1 MKSIFISALLLSL
14 TVMPL
19 INLQACDVCGGSGD
33 NVFGL
38 LPSYKSR
45 FLGIRYQYRHY
56 RVTHP
61 ALFASEEST
70 QAENFYQ
77 QADLWGRYGFA
88 KNKLQLYASLPIAY
102 NIQKENSS
110 KYAALGLG
118 DAQLMLQVQLLN
130 SSDSASY
137 KLRHILFG
145 GAGLKLPTGKYHL
158 QDGNYDL
165 PAGMQPGSGSFDIPL
180 NLIYTLQY
188 RKVGLNTELNYKLN
202 TTALKGA
209 YRFGDR
215 LSAGMQFLF
224 RYRYK
229 AAMFVPYLNLSFEHR
244 NADSKLGY
252 KQDFTGGQAFSAG
265 IGAECFLK
273 TWAIGFSTQHP
284 IYQNLGEG
292 NIKGGLQIQSRVL
305 FLF

>member
-1 MKSIFISALLLSL
+1 MKSILISAFLLLL

-19 INLQACDVCGGSGD
+19 IDLQACDVCGGAGD

-56 RVTHP
+56 SVTHP

-70 QAENFYQ
+70 RAENFYQ
-77 QADLWGRYGFA
+77 QADLWGRFGFA

-118 DAQLMLQVQLLN
+118 DAQLLLQVQLLN

-145 GAGLKLPTGKYHL
+145 GAGLKLPTGKYQL

-180 NLIYTLQY
+180 NLIYTIQY

-209 YRFGDR
+209 YRFGNR
-215 LSAGMQFLF
+215 LSAGMQFLY
-224 RYRYK
+224 RHRYK
-229 AAMFVPYLNLSFEHR
+229 SAMLIPYANLNFELR
-244 NADSKLGY
+244 NADRKHGY
-252 KQDFTGGQAFSAG
+252 IQDFTGGQALSAG
-265 IGAECFLK
+265 MGAECFLK
-273 TWAIGFSTQHP
+273 NFAIGLSAQHP

-292 NIKGGLQIQSRVL
+292 NIKGSWQIQGRVL